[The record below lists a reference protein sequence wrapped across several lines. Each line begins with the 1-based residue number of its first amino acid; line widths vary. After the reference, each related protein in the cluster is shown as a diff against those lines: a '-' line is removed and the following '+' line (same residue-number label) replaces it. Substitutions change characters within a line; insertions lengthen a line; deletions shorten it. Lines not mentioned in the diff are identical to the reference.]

1 MIEHLEADYITKMIA
16 EDITLSEIYMNLSKK
31 TGINNFIQVSNHL
44 DDNNL
49 MSFGDVHASNVKM
62 NPKVGVPTIQDDS
75 APEPEQIGYLYQP
88 KLDKLYS
95 ICVYVWELVE
105 ITQAYAQV
113 NSRHVTAQ
121 QYL

>member
-1 MIEHLEADYITKMIA
+1 MIDQLEPDYITNMISK
-16 EDITLSEIYMNLSKK
+16 DITLSEIYMNLSKK

-49 MSFGDVHASNVKM
+49 MSFGDVHASNVKT
-62 NPKVGVPTIQDDS
+62 NLKVGVPTIQDDS